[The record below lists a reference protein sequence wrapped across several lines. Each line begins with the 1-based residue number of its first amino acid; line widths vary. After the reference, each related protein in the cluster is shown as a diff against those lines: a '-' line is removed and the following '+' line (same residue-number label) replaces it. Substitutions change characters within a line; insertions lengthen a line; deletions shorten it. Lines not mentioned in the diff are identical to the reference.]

1 MKRSNTL
8 KTLLLVTGL
17 MLFSGKI
24 SAQNG
29 NVIVN
34 EDAKLTKVIEIKKE
48 LNKDNEDHNKYK
60 IQIFSGSLAAAENE
74 KSKFANSVGN
84 WSSELVYETPNYKV
98 WVGKFTSRLEA
109 DRALLEIQKKFPS
122 AFIFKPKKEKD

>member
-48 LNKDNEDHNKYK
+48 LNKDNENHNKYK

-74 KSKFANSVGN
+74 NHPKNNQFQTGCSAAVIHIGSIL
-84 WSSELVYETPNYKV
+84 SSSQYH
-98 WVGKFTSRLEA
+98 
-109 DRALLEIQKKFPS
+109 ALS
-122 AFIFKPKKEKD
+122 